1 MVSADSLLRL
11 DIQTNNELYP
21 KKITPDFQSKYKGK
35 EFDYS
40 ENQPKISFWEK
51 IKRRLG
57 KILEYLFGDLEGMN
71 TIRPWKIVFRILA
84 IIVVGVV
91 LYFIIKFL
99 VERKGN
105 LFFAKK
111 NTKLEI
117 PVEDVVENI
126 HEVDFPETIAK
137 YERQRDYRSA
147 VRYHFLW
154 ILKQL
159 TDKKIIEWNPEK
171 TNKDY
176 IAEIQKA
183 DIKQGFKEI
192 ALIFDYVWYGEFKI
206 DEPKYRELEYKYK
219 ELR

>member
-1 MVSADSLLRL
+1 M
-11 DIQTNNELYP
+11 
-21 KKITPDFQSKYKGK
+21 
-35 EFDYS
+35 
-40 ENQPKISFWEK
+40 
-51 IKRRLG
+51 
-57 KILEYLFGDLEGMN
+57 
-71 TIRPWKIVFRILA
+71 
-84 IIVVGVV
+84 
-91 LYFIIKFL
+91 

-206 DEPKYRELEYKYK
+206 DELKYRELEYKYK
-219 ELR
+219 GLR